1 MEKNVHFKT
10 KGGYQIY
17 GTLKIPKKSAKNLVI
32 FAHGLSDHR
41 NTHLIFN
48 GSKYFQKKGWTSFR
62 FDFYS
67 GEKGGRKLQDV
78 TLRSQTEDL
87 EKVVVHF
94 QKDFEKIFVIGHSLA
109 CPSILQ
115 MNLNQ
120 VAGVILLEPS
130 TRLSTSVAKK
140 FFPFSSKFDC
150 PIFTYGSEI
159 LLGKNLLR
167 EWVSLPKPKELVKD
181 MQKPI
186 LIVSAGRGSL
196 KKSGREYFQTV
207 PCFEKKFFC
216 VVGAT
221 HCFDE
226 EGTEET
232 IFEEAF
238 KFLSMVP

>member
-1 MEKNVHFKT
+1 M
-10 KGGYQIY
+10 
-17 GTLKIPKKSAKNLVI
+17 
-32 FAHGLSDHR
+32 
-41 NTHLIFN
+41 
-48 GSKYFQKKGWTSFR
+48 
-62 FDFYS
+62 
-67 GEKGGRKLQDV
+67 
-78 TLRSQTEDL
+78 
-87 EKVVVHF
+87 
-94 QKDFEKIFVIGHSLA
+94 SLTA
-109 CPSILQ
+109 SR
-115 MNLNQ
+115 
-120 VAGVILLEPS
+120 
-130 TRLSTSVAKK
+130 T